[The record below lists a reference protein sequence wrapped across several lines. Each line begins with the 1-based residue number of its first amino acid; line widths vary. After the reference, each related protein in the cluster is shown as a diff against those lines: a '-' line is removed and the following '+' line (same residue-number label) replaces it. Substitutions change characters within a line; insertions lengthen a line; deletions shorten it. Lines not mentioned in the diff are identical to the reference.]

1 MSLSGLFPKISEH
14 FFSISAF
21 HLSKALI
28 DRMFSSTY
36 STLENP
42 VIAVETSYYAIDH
55 AKAS

>member
-1 MSLSGLFPKISEH
+1 
-14 FFSISAF
+14 
-21 HLSKALI
+21 
-28 DRMFSSTY
+28 MFSSTY